1 MLFRARQI
9 VFFRQKPMSV
19 LFHKSRGFTKTWT
32 QIWFAGPRGF
42 DYFMLRYVCKV
53 HKPMDTPTNDLCF
66 VTKGLGDV
74 VKQNIYDVNMCV
86 SCTWNVCFPFVLT
99 KHNLWNSCV
108 CHFLALPKITIC
120 WICVSMYSGTIV
132 KQTPPAT
139 IFLRWIGPEIWTYH
153 DSSPLKFHDTL
164 TNLIHRRSQ
173 ITFRTA
179 AWAKSQ
185 TWFNADSWTHLKLSC
200 GDTLIKLTFTWSWQS
215 LQRNSSMCVWACKN
229 HCG

>member
-42 DYFMLRYVCKV
+42 DYFMLRYVYKV

-86 SCTWNVCFPFVLT
+86 SCTWNVCFSFVLT

-164 TNLIHRRSQ
+164 ANLIDRRSQ
-173 ITFRTA
+173 IPMHVHFEQRHEQSHKHGST
-179 AWAKSQ
+179 Q
-185 TWFNADSWTHLKLSC
+185 ICEHILYGSC
-200 GDTLIKLTFTWSWQS
+200 TYKIRAQQLIIWCRSAQ
-215 LQRNSSMCVWACKN
+215 QHVR
-229 HCG
+229 